1 MKNEPKRHHYIPQF
15 ILKNFCINGT
25 DFLWYFDKQSKQLS
39 KKKTKDVFMVRNL
52 YRDEI
57 NIPDNPTEIENDL
70 AKYEN
75 EISKILKEK
84 FLTGE
89 KIELTSKED
98 DKIKLFF
105 AIMSFRSKATNQMFG
120 EHMTQNAKKYYK
132 NYQKNEDFQD
142 LWKRNLGYIVK
153 CRSIKEIIEHPD
165 IDDPF
170 KFFFY
175 RDTIGNS
182 GLITVV
188 VEPKEGES
196 FLIGDTYPVDVRG
209 VADSGREIPLY
220 GIFPIS
226 RNRVILMAES
236 GAREAPREVTHFR
249 DCIFIPPI
257 SNQEADTIRIRVKKL
272 YSEEVR
278 YINGEIFKTANDG
291 VSSADKTVIGL
302 ITQ

>member
-1 MKNEPKRHHYIPQF
+1 
-15 ILKNFCINGT
+15 
-25 DFLWYFDKQSKQLS
+25 
-39 KKKTKDVFMVRNL
+39 MVRNL

-57 NIPDNPTEIENDL
+57 NIPENPTEIESDL

-75 EISKILKEK
+75 EISQILKEK
-84 FLTGE
+84 FLEGE

-98 DKIKLFF
+98 DKLKLFF

-120 EHMTQNAKKYYK
+120 EHMTQNAKKHYK
-132 NYQKNEDFQD
+132 NYQKNGDFQD

-175 RDTIGNS
+175 RDTIGIS
-182 GLITVV
+182 GLITVI
-188 VEPKEGES
+188 VEPKEAES
-196 FLIGDTYPVDVRG
+196 FLVGDTYPVDVRG
-209 VADSGREIPLY
+209 VVDSGREIPLY

-226 RNRVILMAES
+226 RNRVVLIVES

-249 DCIFIPPI
+249 NCIFNPP
-257 SNQEADTIRIRVKKL
+257 SFNQETDLIRIRVKKL
-272 YSEEVR
+272 YPEEVR
-278 YINGEIFKTANDG
+278 YINGEIFKTSNDG
-291 VSSADKTVIGL
+291 VASSDKNTISLFAQG
-302 ITQ
+302 I